1 VDKIGVV
8 VTAGGIGRRFGGDKP
23 KQFLEIA
30 GIPVL
35 ILTLKRI
42 LRQPLIAQVVLTVPE
57 NYLQVAGELLSRY
70 NLAGVAVTAGG
81 STRRESVSRG
91 LAQLEKKYTIVAV
104 HDSVRPFFPADIFKD
119 AVKKIKEGYAGV
131 IPALPLR
138 DTVKEVEDG
147 KVVITLDRSRL
158 YAVQTPQVFF
168 RDALLKGHAY
178 GEKEKLDAF
187 DDSFL
192 VEQTNGQVAVIP
204 GDNKNFKIT
213 WPEDLEFA
221 EYLFKKYFLKELADV

>member
-1 VDKIGVV
+1 MEKIGVV

-23 KQFLEIA
+23 KQFLEIL

-35 ILTLKRI
+35 IITLKRI
-42 LRQPLIAQVVLTVPE
+42 LKQPQIGQVVLTVPE
-57 NYLQVAGELLSRY
+57 GYLQVAGDLLSQY
-70 NLAGVAVTAGG
+70 NLAGVTLTAGG
-81 STRRESVSRG
+81 NTRRESVARG
-91 LAQLEKKYTIVAV
+91 VYTLEKSFSIVAV
-104 HDSVRPFFPADIFKD
+104 HDGVRPFFPENIFKD
-119 AVKKIKEGYAGV
+119 AEMKIKEGYAGV

-158 YAVQTPQVFF
+158 YAVQTPQIFL
-168 RDALLKGHAY
+168 RDALLKGHAF
-178 GEKEKLDAF
+178 GEKEQLDAF

-204 GDNKNFKIT
+204 GDNKNLKIT
-213 WPEDLEFA
+213 WPEDLEIA
-221 EYLFKKYFLKELADV
+221 EVLLKKYFLKELW